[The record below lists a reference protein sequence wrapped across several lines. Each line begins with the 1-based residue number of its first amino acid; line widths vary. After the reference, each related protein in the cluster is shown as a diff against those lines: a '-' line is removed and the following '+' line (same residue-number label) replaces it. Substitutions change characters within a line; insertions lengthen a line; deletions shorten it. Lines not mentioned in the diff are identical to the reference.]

1 MNAKKSHSKSHSKGK
16 PAGVYS
22 GRHRDRDRGFLA
34 PRYWLT
40 WLGVAFMAL
49 LSRLPRGAL
58 LLLGKLLGNLFYLL
72 GRSRRHTTRVN
83 IGLCFNELNPTEQ
96 ASLVKASIRDNAV
109 GFLET
114 CIAWFNPGQIRPDM
128 IEISGQQ
135 HLIDAVSAGQGVI
148 LVGAHY
154 STLDLGGLLMSK
166 YHKVGVMYRANK
178 NPLFDRFM
186 RNSRQRFC
194 ATVIERGDMRSV
206 IRFIRQGGVMW
217 YAPDQDY
224 GPKQSVFAPFFGVEA
239 ATITVIPRLV
249 KINNSAVLILAHHR
263 TPDGKGYRVS
273 ISKPLSDYPTG
284 DDVVDATTINRYL
297 EDEIRK
303 FPAQYM
309 WLHRRFKTRPK
320 GQPGFYSRGRNH

>member
-1 MNAKKSHSKSHSKGK
+1 MNAEKKQAKKKHRQGK
-16 PAGVYS
+16 PAIAYS
-22 GRHRDRDRGFLA
+22 DRRTDFLA

-49 LSRLPRGAL
+49 LSKLPRGAL
-58 LLLGKLLGNLFYLL
+58 LRLGKLLGNVFYLL
-72 GRSRRHTTRVN
+72 GRNRRHTTSVN
-83 IGLCFNELNPTEQ
+83 IGLCFNELNSTEQ
-96 ASLVKASIRDNAV
+96 ASLVKESIRDNAI
-109 GFLET
+109 GFLEM

-128 IEISGQQ
+128 IDISGQQ
-135 HLIDAVSAGQGVI
+135 HLIDAVSAGKGVI

-178 NPLFDRFM
+178 NPLFDLFM
-186 RNSRQRFC
+186 RNSRKRFC
-194 ATVIERGDMRSV
+194 ASVIERGDMRSV

-249 KINNSAVLILAHHR
+249 KINNSAVLMLAHHR

-273 ISKPLSDYPTG
+273 ISQPLSDYPTG
-284 DDVVDATTINRYL
+284 DDVADATTINRCL
-297 EDEIRK
+297 ENEIRK
-303 FPAQYM
+303 SPAQYM

-320 GQPGFYSRGRNH
+320 GEPGFYSKSKG